1 MKKFFLR
8 YSHWLALFI
17 IGFSFMT
24 MFINFKIATP
34 DIIAVIMGGIGLL
47 SVGYLT
53 FVIERHKRKQ
63 REEK

>member
-24 MFINFKIATP
+24 MFINFNIATP

-63 REEK
+63 R

>member
-1 MKKFFLR
+1 MKKFFSR
-8 YSHWLALFI
+8 YSHWLALI
-17 IGFSFMT
+17 IISFGFST

-34 DIIAVIMGGIGLL
+34 DIIAVIMGGIGML
-47 SVGYLT
+47 SVGYLC